1 MSEIIY
7 SEKTPDSQLAE
18 MSAAKRRVALESM
31 VAALA
36 MTLLKLA
43 AGLVSGSLGVLSDA
57 AHSGLDLIGSA
68 LTFFS
73 VQVSDKPAD
82 STHTYGHAKFENL
95 SAFVEAG
102 LMLVSCAWIIF
113 EAMQRIFRHEAVVH
127 HSLWPV
133 LVLVLSV
140 AVDWWRSRQL
150 GAVARKF
157 NSSALAADAFHFASD
172 IWSTLAVLAG
182 LLLSW
187 IGSLLKIG
195 WLSYADP
202 VAAILVSLL
211 ILRLT
216 WKLTR
221 ETSEILLDATSP
233 ELRHNILR
241 EVKRVEGVL
250 AIEQLR
256 VRRAGSSTFADL
268 TLALPRTHTFEHTNE
283 VVRATTE
290 AVQRVVPGADVVVH
304 AVPRQSSAES
314 IFDRVRAVAARNNV
328 GVHEVSVQSMESE
341 NDAGGS
347 GGKMRLEQHVELN
360 ESMTLAEAHNF
371 VTDMEAEILREVPE
385 LDSVLTHIE
394 SEPGTIEQAQ
404 EVSGLPTSKDELE
417 SEADRIGR
425 SLRTAAQAF
434 PEIVDVHEILV
445 GRTGDHIQMSCHCT
459 LPDELTMQRVH
470 EVITG
475 LEDRLKLEC
484 PEVGK
489 VLIHPEP
496 ETDNHR

>member
-1 MSEIIY
+1 MSTTTTLPEI
-7 SEKTPDSQLAE
+7 
-18 MSAAKRRVALESM
+18 SAAKRRVALQSM
-31 VAALA
+31 LAALA

-43 AGLVSGSLGVLSDA
+43 AGLLSGSLGVLSDA
-57 AHSGLDLIGSA
+57 AHSGLDLVGSA
-68 LTFFS
+68 LTLFS
-73 VQVSDKPAD
+73 VRVSDKPAD
-82 STHTYGHAKFENL
+82 DTHTYGHAKIENL

-102 LMLVSCAWIIF
+102 LMLVSCAWIVF
-113 EAMQRIFRHEAVVH
+113 EAIDRIIHHDAVVH
-127 HSLWPV
+127 HSVWPV
-133 LVLVLSV
+133 LVLLLSI
-140 AVDWWRSRQL
+140 AVDWWRSREL
-150 GAVARKF
+150 YAVARKF
-157 NSSALAADAFHFASD
+157 KSSALAADAFHFASD

-182 LLLSW
+182 LGLSW
-187 IGSLLKIG
+187 IGSLAGIG

-221 ETSEILLDATSP
+221 ETSDILLDATP
-233 ELRHNILR
+233 THVREDILR
-241 EVKRVEGVL
+241 EVGAVDGVL
-250 AIEQLR
+250 AIEQVR
-256 VRRAGSSTFADL
+256 VRRAGSATFADL
-268 TLALPRTHTFEHTNE
+268 TLALPRSFTFEHTNE
-283 VVRATTE
+283 LVQATTE
-290 AVQRVVPGADVVVH
+290 AVQRVVPDADVVVH
-304 AVPRQSSAES
+304 TVPREGTAES

-328 GVHEVSVQSMESE
+328 SVHDVSVQSLGAEGDTA
-341 NDAGGS
+341 NLAG
-347 GGKMRLEQHVELN
+347 KLRLEQHVELN
-360 ESMTLAEAHNF
+360 EGMTLAAAHNF
-371 VTDMEAEILREVPE
+371 VTAMESEILQQVPE

-394 SEPGTIEQAQ
+394 SEPATIERAL
-404 EVSGLPTSKDELE
+404 EVTGPLE

-425 SLRTAAQAF
+425 SLRAAARAF

-445 GRTGDHIQMSCHCT
+445 GRTGEHIQLSCHCT

-470 EVITG
+470 DVITG